1 MFFSVFSRLQ
11 ELVAYLFPV
20 VCCRE
25 SITEVVFEVMCL
37 IDNRCAEIRL
47 EYQMDITNV
56 TEKSFTLK
64 SKYRNRPSAMN
75 GDVRGEVTF
84 SIVFDENAQD
94 WRIDKTEYTD
104 SQG

>member
-1 MFFSVFSRLQ
+1 
-11 ELVAYLFPV
+11 
-20 VCCRE
+20 
-25 SITEVVFEVMCL
+25 
-37 IDNRCAEIRL
+37 
-47 EYQMDITNV
+47 MDITNV
-56 TEKSFTLK
+56 TDKSFTFK
-64 SKYRNRPSAMN
+64 RKYRNRLSAMN